1 MSQPVT
7 PELIRQV
14 GRQAALAAGAL
25 LRQNYEK
32 PHAIT
37 MKGAIDPVTESDFAS
52 QRLIVNLIHQAFP
65 DHGILAEEVMD
76 NVGEGDKGLGPWPS
90 PQETP
95 CRWIIDPLD
104 GTVNFAHGFPLFCV
118 SIAFEA
124 AGVLEYGVVYDPLRE
139 ELFEAQR
146 GGGATLNGR
155 VLRVSRVDELG
166 AALLATGFPYDVR
179 QRLPET
185 LARLG
190 GVLGISQGLRR
201 GGSAA
206 LDLAYVAAGRLDGFW
221 EENLKPWDTAAG
233 VLLVTEA
240 GGAVSTFTGSPYDI
254 TSPNILAS
262 NGLLHQ
268 GLVAFLTRK

>member
-1 MSQPVT
+1 MRRGCHRPCHH
-7 PELIRQV
+7 
-14 GRQAALAAGAL
+14 GA
-25 LRQNYEK
+25 
-32 PHAIT
+32 PT
-37 MKGAIDPVTESDFAS
+37 
-52 QRLIVNLIHQAFP
+52 
-65 DHGILAEEVMD
+65 
-76 NVGEGDKGLGPWPS
+76 GLGGGRGRRAGSHGPRPS
-90 PQETP
+90 PRDSFLPT

-146 GGGATLNGR
+146 GGGALLNGR
-155 VLRVSRVDELG
+155 GLKVSRVDDLG

-185 LARLG
+185 LARIG

-240 GGAVSTFTGSPYDI
+240 GGAVSTFTGSSYDI

-268 GLVAFLTRK
+268 GLVDFLAAP